1 MDTYITPDVIKVKAL
16 DDYLLEVTFKT
27 KEIKIFDMK
36 NLINN
41 IEFYKRLKNKDF
53 NTMEKQYKKIETEL
67 KELAPIENTINQ
79 ARTIEKLHNLIKNN
93 GQDFNLT
100 KEQIELA
107 EKLK

>member
-41 IEFYKRLKNKDF
+41 IEFYKRLKNKDYF
-53 NTMEKQYKKIETEL
+53 KKVKPYNETVIWENGEDVCPEDLYYKSK
-67 KELAPIENTINQ
+67 TI
-79 ARTIEKLHNLIKNN
+79 RK
-93 GQDFNLT
+93 
-100 KEQIELA
+100 
-107 EKLK
+107 

>member
-41 IEFYKRLKNKDF
+41 IEFYKRLKF
-53 NTMEKQYKKIETEL
+53 
-67 KELAPIENTINQ
+67 
-79 ARTIEKLHNLIKNN
+79 
-93 GQDFNLT
+93 
-100 KEQIELA
+100 
-107 EKLK
+107 